1 MHFIMTM
8 ELDQKLR
15 KWVTELHDGALLSK
29 LAAEDMVAL
38 EEKYHKRCTNNYS
51 NRHWIFLH

>member
-38 EEKYHKRCTNNYS
+38 EENIIKGV
-51 NRHWIFLH
+51 